1 MKQNISWKDKRITAI
16 NKLSKKKGWISSDTN
31 PYFEQ
36 IYAIYESDAKSLFE
50 FKKEMLLKKFTE
62 DFNAI

>member
-1 MKQNISWKDKRITAI
+1 MKPNISWKDKRIAAI
-16 NKLSKKKGWISSDTN
+16 NKLSKKKGWSASDTN
-31 PYFEQ
+31 PYFDE
-36 IYAIYESDAKSLFE
+36 INAIYESDAKTLSE